1 MNLPRYNILHIIAFC
16 AILCGCSEDIMSTD
30 GYLQGNEKIE
40 LNCEINQLAVTR
52 VNDNGF
58 CNGDV
63 MGVYIVDYNGNTP
76 GTLTVKDNHASNV
89 RFTFDEANNKWNP
102 AYDIYWNNK
111 HTHIDVYGY
120 YPYATP
126 GSIDDYQFEVKRDQ
140 STSASE
146 GEMGGYE
153 ASDFLWGNVKDVAPT
168 SSAIPLSLSH
178 RMSNARVTLIE
189 GTGFDEGEWAKTE
202 KIVLVSNLVR
212 KASINLADGTIKA
225 AGEVESKAT
234 VPSRT
239 GDEWRTIVVP
249 QTVAAGTTLFSI
261 TIDGV
266 PYKFTKNENLTY
278 MAGKMMNFAIKIDKQ
293 DDSNRYKLTLVSES
307 ITPWENDL
315 VSHDANSKEYI
326 IVNSTATHLKD
337 SIIALGQ
344 DYTKIKN
351 LKVTGDINAVD
362 FGFMKEQMTSLKA
375 LNLKEVKITN
385 GYWNDSNT
393 FKDIFPSWA
402 LSDTELTNI
411 ILPDK
416 ITMIG
421 GFAFARCKSLTGS
434 LIIPEGVTV
443 IGECAF
449 DGCSSLTGNLSLPST
464 LKEIEGAAFLGCNFT
479 CNLFLPEGLE
489 IIGGEAFSG
498 CDNLYG
504 ELHLPSSLKELG
516 GSAFSS
522 CNRLTGSLVIPQGV
536 KVIKERTFNC
546 CGFDGSL
553 LLHDGITKI
562 EEGAFKSCKFKGEL
576 VLPKNIATIGKDAF
590 SYTNFSGKLTLPK
603 SLTSIRDHAFS
614 GCSSITGILEIP
626 EEITSISNGCFEG
639 CSGIEGL
646 ILPKNLE
653 SISSGAFANCYGIGS
668 IVCKSNE
675 PADLNGSV
683 FEGVAK
689 NNFAVE
695 VPEPAIAQYQTA
707 AGWNEFKK
715 ITAHHELYANHKEI
729 SALNSEHKENMII
742 YAEGEWEVESKP
754 DWVEVTPA
762 SGNKKTKV
770 EVTIKSM
777 AKNSATRKGKVVFR
791 LKDKDYTY
799 ACNVSQYGYQ
809 YSEDEW
815 IALQKATKGNNGGI
829 NIVLLGDGYNAK
841 DISGGSYLKD
851 MKQQMEYFFAI
862 EPYKTYRQYFNVYT
876 AIPLS
881 LESGVGGV
889 NTIVWNRFNT
899 TYTSGVGL
907 KADNDEIF
915 AYALN
920 APTVNK
926 NNLRQ
931 TLIIMVPN
939 STLYGGI
946 TDMWSDGSA
955 IAFCPKSDDAYPY
968 DMRGL
973 VQHEAGG
980 HGFGKLADEYIY
992 HNAFIDVCDCRCCDH
1007 VDAIRAGQSKGWY
1020 TNISLS
1026 GKTNSVSWS
1035 HLIFDPRYSDIV
1047 DIFEGAF
1054 MHTRGVFRSEKN
1066 SCMNNNIPYYNTIS
1080 RETIVKRIKQYAGET
1095 YSFEDFVKNDSR
1107 EAAVAT
1113 ESRSYVSGYKETN
1126 SYNHQHS
1133 PIIHK
1138 GSPLKM
1144 RKVRLHK

>member
-1 MNLPRYNILHIIAFC
+1 MNLSRYNILHIIAFC

-189 GTGFDEGEWAKTE
+189 GSGFASGEWAKTE

-278 MAGKMMNFAIKIDKQ
+278 MAGKMMNFGIKIDKQ

-326 IVNSTATHLKD
+326 VVNSTEEHLKD

-351 LKVTGDINAVD
+351 LKVIGTIGTLD
-362 FGFMKEQMTSLKA
+362 FKFMREQMTSLKA
-375 LNLKEVKITN
+375 LNLKEGIIRG
-385 GYWNDSNT
+385 GYWYENEY
-393 FKDIFPSWA
+393 KDNAIPSGA
-402 LSDTELTNI
+402 LSGTDLTNI

-416 ITMIG
+416 ITSIG
-421 GFAFARCKSLTGS
+421 DHAFAECISLTGS
-434 LIIPEGVTV
+434 LIIPEGVTE
-443 IGECAF
+443 IKSGAF
-449 DGCSSLTGNLSLPST
+449 YGCSSLTSNLSLPST
-464 LKEIEGAAFLGCNFT
+464 LKTIEETAFMGCNFT
-479 CNLFLPEGLE
+479 CNLILPEGLE
-489 IIGGEAFSG
+489 SIGNTAFSY
-498 CDNLYG
+498 CNNLYG

-516 GSAFSS
+516 NNAFSFCS
-522 CNRLTGSLVIPQGV
+522 KLTGSLVIPQGI
-536 KVIKERTFNC
+536 KVIKNSTFSQCSFN
-546 CGFDGSL
+546 GSL

-562 EEGAFKSCKFKGEL
+562 EPGAFALCKFKGEL
-576 VLPKNIATIGKDAF
+576 VLPKNITTIGSKAF
-590 SYTNFSGKLTLPK
+590 EYNNFSGKLTLPK
-603 SLTSIRDHAFS
+603 SLTNIGDGAFS
-614 GCSSITGILEIP
+614 DCSRITGILEIP
-626 EEITSISNGCFEG
+626 EEIASIGNGCFNG
-639 CSGIEGL
+639 CSSIEGL

-653 SISSGAFANCYGIGS
+653 SINSGAFGGCYGIGS
-668 IVCKSNE
+668 IVCKSDE
-675 PADLNGSV
+675 PPYLNGAV
-683 FEGVAK
+683 FDGVAK
-689 NNFAVE
+689 NNFALE
-695 VPEPAIAQYQTA
+695 VPEPAVAQYQTA

-729 SALNSEHKENMII
+729 CALNSKHKEKMII

-762 SGNKKTKV
+762 SGNKKTEV

-777 AKNSATRKGKVVFR
+777 AKNAPTREDKVVFR

-799 ACNVSQYGYQ
+799 ACNVSQCDYQ

-815 IALQKATKGNNGGI
+815 IALQKATKGNKGGI

-926 NNLRQ
+926 SNLNQ

-946 TDMWSDGSA
+946 TNMWGDGSA
-955 IAFCPKSDDAYPY
+955 IAFCPKSDEPYPY
-968 DMRGL
+968 DMRGII
-973 VQHEAGG
+973 QHEAGG

-992 HNAFIDVCDCRCCDH
+992 TNAFIDACTCLNKH
-1007 VDAIRAGQSKGWY
+1007 ADAVRAGQTKGWY

-1054 MHTRGVFRSEKN
+1054 MHTRGVFRSEQN